1 MLKNYNLFSYF
12 IINESLSYFQL
23 LNFWNSA
30 AVNILDVLLV
40 HVHTFLLGIFLGV
53 ELLDID
59 YTYS

>member
-40 HVHTFLLGIFLGV
+40 HVHTFPLGIFLGV